1 MLALAQFC
9 ALHKLSFD
17 YWLKSLPK
25 TLKNMPFGNYK
36 EALSLG
42 MTAHCTDQALTL
54 ANIKSHYKEDSDTL
68 FLAQGGAD
76 ARAEEGLKLCAM
88 EINDYLTSRNISQ
101 TSQASIVIA
110 SGTGVS
116 ALYLQQHIDQ
126 AYQVYTVA
134 CVGDKDYLYDQMNAL
149 SQGKWRLPTIL
160 SPLKKY
166 HFGVCYPEHLAM
178 YYKLKEQTGI
188 EFDLLYDPL
197 TWRVMLESYH
207 ELPQPI
213 IYLHCGGVSGNESML
228 KRYYRLS
235 VR

>member
-1 MLALAQFC
+1 
-9 ALHKLSFD
+9 
-17 YWLKSLPK
+17 
-25 TLKNMPFGNYK
+25 MPFGNYK

-42 MTAHCTDQALTL
+42 MEACVADQTLTL
-54 ANIKSHYKEDSDTL
+54 AHVKSHYKRDSDTL

-76 ARAEEGLKLCAM
+76 RRAAEGLKLCAK
-88 EINDYLTSRNISQ
+88 EINAYLKSRNI
-101 TSQASIVIA
+101 SQASIVIA

-116 ALYLQQHIDQ
+116 ALYLQQHVDQ

-134 CVGDKDYLYDQMNAL
+134 CVGDKDYLYGQMNEL
-149 SQGKWRLPTIL
+149 SQGIRCLPTIL

-166 HFGVCYPEHLAM
+166 QFGTCYPEHLAM

-197 TWRVMLESYH
+197 TWQVMLEFYH

-228 KRYYRLS
+228 KRYHYLTER
-235 VR
+235 